1 MNHYDDKEDDNNLL
15 SDVLITEKKTPSTYY
30 VLVVYM
36 AFTLMGSVV
45 LLFSNRFRV
54 PENLVLIIVSLVLNA
69 ITLVL
74 LIKKYRLGWALYT
87 ILTMVSLLSNLAAIA
102 GSAQYLRNYRLTTIG
117 SMFFGPVVLALVLVL
132 LFRTEILRLFAISPG
147 YKKQTIIAGIII
159 SIGATVYYMF
169 RDSLI

>member
-1 MNHYDDKEDDNNLL
+1 
-15 SDVLITEKKTPSTYY
+15 
-30 VLVVYM
+30 
-36 AFTLMGSVV
+36 
-45 LLFSNRFRV
+45 
-54 PENLVLIIVSLVLNA
+54 
-69 ITLVL
+69 
-74 LIKKYRLGWALYT
+74 
-87 ILTMVSLLSNLAAIA
+87 MVSLLSNLAAIA
-102 GSAQYLRNYRLTTIG
+102 GAAQYLINYRLTTIG